1 MILRSR
7 AIWASKGC
15 VIGDAAVRVRGDRI
29 TGVGGYRDLLPDDD
43 EPVVDIGES
52 IFFPAFVNAH
62 CHLEYSGLAGEM
74 SRDVSFT
81 DWLNQMVSIK
91 QALTHDDH
99 EAAWLAGADMLL
111 RTGCGTVVNVES
123 LPGLYERMAPETPL
137 QVCPFTELIGY
148 HPGDVSELVDL
159 VKRELMTNA
168 PLALNAGLSAH
179 APYTVT
185 PEALNVLAMFADEH
199 SLCTTIHLAESDD
212 EWEMFADG
220 SGPLYDTMGALGRL
234 MDDCGTGTPVQH
246 LAKSGGFAK
255 RTLVV
260 HANRLTDADVE
271 LLRRADADVVHC
283 PRSRAWFGHGGFD
296 YDRLAKAGLNISLGT
311 DSLASIG
318 GDRETV
324 ALDMFAEM
332 QEFSRNHPNLACED
346 ILQMATANGATAI
359 RLENELGQIRD
370 GFMANM
376 TMIPFN
382 GTLSEVP
389 EMILQHRGPVEMLMI
404 AGRRAFSKPGSIV
417 E

>member
-7 AIWASKGC
+7 ALWASKGC

-52 IFFPAFVNAH
+52 IIFPAFVNAH
-62 CHLEYSGLAGEM
+62 CHLEYSGLAGEL

-91 QALTHDDH
+91 QSLTHDDH
-99 EAAWLAGADMLL
+99 QAAWLAGADMLL
-111 RTGCGTVVNVES
+111 RTGCGTVVNIES
-123 LPGLYERMAPETPL
+123 LPGLYERMASETPL

-159 VKRELMTNA
+159 AKRELMANA

-199 SLCTTIHLAESDD
+199 SLSTTIHLAESDD
-212 EWEMFADG
+212 EWEMFTDG
-220 SGPLYDTMGALGRL
+220 TGPLYDTMGALGRL
-234 MDDCGTGTPVQH
+234 MDDCGRGTPVQH

-255 RTLVV
+255 KTLVV

-296 YDRLAKAGLNISLGT
+296 YDRLAKAGLNICLGT

-318 GDRETV
+318 GGREAA

-332 QEFSRNHPNLACED
+332 QEFSRRHASLECED
-346 ILQMATANGATAI
+346 ILQMATTNGAKAM
-359 RLENELGQIRD
+359 RLGNEIGQIRD
-370 GFMANM
+370 GLKANM
-376 TMIPFN
+376 AMIPLD

-389 EMILQHRGPVEMLMI
+389 EMILHHKGPVKMLMV
-404 AGRRAFSKPGSIV
+404 AGRRAFSMDDSIV
-417 E
+417 D

>member
-52 IFFPAFVNAH
+52 IIFPAFVNAH
-62 CHLEYSGLAGEM
+62 CHLEYSGLAGEL

-91 QALTHDDH
+91 QSLTHDDH
-99 EAAWLAGADMLL
+99 QAAWLAGADMLL
-111 RTGCGTVVNVES
+111 RTGCGTVVNIES
-123 LPGLYERMAPETPL
+123 LPGLYERMASETPL

-159 VKRELMTNA
+159 AKRELMANA

-199 SLCTTIHLAESDD
+199 SLSTTIHLAESDD
-212 EWEMFADG
+212 EWEMFTDG
-220 SGPLYDTMGALGRL
+220 TGPLYDTMGALGRL
-234 MDDCGTGTPVQH
+234 MDDCGMGTPVQH

-255 RTLVV
+255 KTLVV

-271 LLRRADADVVHC
+271 LLRKADADVVHC

-296 YDRLAKAGLNISLGT
+296 YDRLAKAELNVCLGT

-318 GDRETV
+318 GGREAA

-332 QEFSRNHPNLACED
+332 QEFSRRHASLECED
-346 ILQMATANGATAI
+346 ILQMATTNGAKAM
-359 RLENELGQIRD
+359 RLGNEIGQIRD
-370 GFMANM
+370 GLKANM
-376 TMIPFN
+376 AMIPLD

-389 EMILQHRGPVEMLMI
+389 EMILHHKGPVKMLMV
-404 AGRRAFSKPGSIV
+404 AGRRAFSMDDSIV
-417 E
+417 D

>member
-52 IFFPAFVNAH
+52 IIFPAFVNAH

-74 SRDVSFT
+74 SRVVSFT

-111 RTGCGTVVNVES
+111 RTGCGTVVNIES

-148 HPGDVSELVDL
+148 HPEDVSELVDL
-159 VKRELMTNA
+159 AKRELMANA
-168 PLALNAGLSAH
+168 PLALNTGLSAH

-199 SLCTTIHLAESDD
+199 SLSTTIHLAESDD
-212 EWEMFADG
+212 EWEMFTDG
-220 SGPLYDTMGALGRL
+220 TGPLYDTMGALGRL
-234 MDDCGTGTPVQH
+234 MDDCGRGTPVQH

-255 RTLVV
+255 KTLVV

-296 YDRLAKAGLNISLGT
+296 YDRLAKAELNVCLGT

-318 GDRETV
+318 GGREAA

-332 QEFSRNHPNLACED
+332 QEFSRRHPSVECED
-346 ILQMATANGATAI
+346 ILQMATTNGAKAM
-359 RLENELGQIRD
+359 RLGNEIGQIRD
-370 GFMANM
+370 GLKANM
-376 TMIPFN
+376 AMIPLD

-389 EMILQHRGPVEMLMI
+389 EMILHHKGPVKMLMV
-404 AGRRAFSKPGSIV
+404 AGRRAFSMDDSIV
-417 E
+417 D

>member
-7 AIWASKGC
+7 AIWAGKGR
-15 VIGDAAVRVRGDRI
+15 VIGDAAVRIRGGWI
-29 TGVGGYRDLLPDDD
+29 TGVGGCRDLPPDGG

-52 IFFPAFVNAH
+52 IIFPAFVNTH
-62 CHLEYSGLAGEM
+62 CHLEYTGLAGELYG
-74 SRDVSFT
+74 DGSFT

-91 QALTHDDH
+91 QSLTHDDH
-99 EAAWLAGADMLL
+99 ETAWLAGADMLL
-111 RTGCGTVVNVES
+111 RTGCGMVVNIES

-148 HPGDVSELVDL
+148 NPDDASELVDL
-159 VKRELMTNA
+159 AKRELMANA

-199 SLCTTIHLAESDD
+199 SLSTTIHLAESDD
-212 EWEMFADG
+212 EWEMFTDG
-220 SGPLYDTMGALGRL
+220 MGPLYDTMEDLGRL

-246 LAKSGGFAK
+246 LVKSGGFAK
-255 RTLVV
+255 KTLVV
-260 HANRLTDADVE
+260 HVNRLTDVDVE

-296 YDRLAKAGLNISLGT
+296 YDRLAKAGLNICLGT

-318 GDRETV
+318 GGREAA

-332 QEFSRNHPNLACED
+332 QEFSRRHPSLECED
-346 ILQMATANGATAI
+346 ILQMATTNGAKAM
-359 RLENELGQIRD
+359 RLGNEIGQIRD

-376 TMIPFN
+376 AMIPFN
-382 GTLSEVP
+382 GALSEVP
-389 EMILQHRGPVEMLMI
+389 EMILHHRGPVEALMI
-404 AGRRAFSKPGSIV
+404 AGRRAFSMNDSIV
-417 E
+417 D

>member
-7 AIWASKGC
+7 AIWAGKGR

-52 IFFPAFVNAH
+52 IIFPAFVNAH

-74 SRDVSFT
+74 SRVVSFT

-159 VKRELMTNA
+159 AKRELMANA
-168 PLALNAGLSAH
+168 PLALNTGLSAH

-199 SLCTTIHLAESDD
+199 SLSTTIHLAESDD
-212 EWEMFADG
+212 EWEMFTDG
-220 SGPLYDTMGALGRL
+220 TGPLYDTMGALGRL
-234 MDDCGTGTPVQH
+234 MDDCGRGTPVQH

-255 RTLVV
+255 KTLVV

-296 YDRLAKAGLNISLGT
+296 YDRLAKAGLNICLGT

-318 GDRETV
+318 GGREAA

-332 QEFSRNHPNLACED
+332 QEFSRRHASLECED
-346 ILQMATANGATAI
+346 ILQMATTNGAKAM
-359 RLENELGQIRD
+359 RLGNEIGQIRD
-370 GFMANM
+370 GLKANM
-376 TMIPFN
+376 AMIPLD

-389 EMILQHRGPVEMLMI
+389 EMILHHKGPVKMLMV
-404 AGRRAFSKPGSIV
+404 AGRRAFSMDDSIV
-417 E
+417 D